1 MSAVFPVVIDFSS
14 YNGGEPCEWFFDPFQ
29 EAHDSLLPWGPAINY
44 SELHAHR
51 MLSTQ
56 HLSESRW

>member
-29 EAHDSLLPWGPAINY
+29 EAHDSLLP
-44 SELHAHR
+44 
-51 MLSTQ
+51 
-56 HLSESRW
+56 